1 MVVQSR
7 DAETDAVLR
16 VRALTGA
23 VLVAAKQQTWLPAFP
38 RIASR
43 AQNARGLLLYAP
55 FSKDTAVRFLDS
67 AGNGE
72 LQPPLGERLTSL
84 DHRKPQ
90 RFSGLGRGG
99 RARSL

>member
-1 MVVQSR
+1 MVVRSR
-7 DAETDAVLR
+7 DAENR
-16 VRALTGA
+16 RRAPRTCPDGRRTCGGKTTN
-23 VLVAAKQQTWLPAFP
+23 VASAFP

-55 FSKDTAVRFLDS
+55 FGKDTAVRFLDG

-99 RARSL
+99 GARSL